1 MMTGSPWHSHPPEK
15 SQGGLS
21 FSFLPSTHLQAP
33 GWDGVAFPL
42 APIAVSHCSCW
53 WDQDQ

>member
-21 FSFLPSTHLQAP
+21 FSFLPSARLQAP